1 MEFSKDS
8 ELLTVINN
16 SIDLLDVDDNKL
28 IISFNN
34 NGLNWSDIEFNNF
47 IIANSNNKKLKEV
60 IEEEVLEIISDNDD
74 ILNITNMSN
83 IALYCNSENYQSI
96 KKFYWSKKKSII
108 NNEINNLF
116 DYSLNLSLVENK
128 TFNIKPDNWDIS
140 RKKYIISKKIKY
152 VDEINNI
159 EYIVKLVKKI
169 KRMIYLVH

>member
-60 IEEEVLEIISDNDD
+60 I
-74 ILNITNMSN
+74 
-83 IALYCNSENYQSI
+83 
-96 KKFYWSKKKSII
+96 
-108 NNEINNLF
+108 
-116 DYSLNLSLVENK
+116 
-128 TFNIKPDNWDIS
+128 
-140 RKKYIISKKIKY
+140 
-152 VDEINNI
+152 
-159 EYIVKLVKKI
+159 
-169 KRMIYLVH
+169 